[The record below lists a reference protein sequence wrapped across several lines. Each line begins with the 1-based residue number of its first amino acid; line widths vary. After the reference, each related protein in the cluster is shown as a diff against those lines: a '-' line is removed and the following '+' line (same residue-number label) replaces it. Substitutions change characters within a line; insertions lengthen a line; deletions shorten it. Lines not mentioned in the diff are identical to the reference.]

1 MLAGNWEDEP
11 DGGTLGRATV
21 EVTRPH
27 FWARRRGARA
37 HGLRLRIGP
46 TRWGSVAV
54 IPFLL

>member
-21 EVTRPH
+21 EVTRPR
-27 FWARRRGARA
+27 ARRGARA